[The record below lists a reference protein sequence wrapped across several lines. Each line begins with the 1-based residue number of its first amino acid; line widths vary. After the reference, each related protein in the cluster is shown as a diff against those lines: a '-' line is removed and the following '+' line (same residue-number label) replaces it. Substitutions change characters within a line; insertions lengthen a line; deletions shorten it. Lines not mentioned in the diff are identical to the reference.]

1 METIDFTK
9 YKGSYSLSEAKEVA
23 KKMAVDIFEAEKKQS
38 LTRAESIHG
47 NMFTYELVKGTRPN
61 LMKLKN
67 GQGVCASGVKGF
79 HILMTPKK

>member
-9 YKGSYSLSEAKEVA
+9 YKGSFSLSEAKEIA
-23 KKMAVDIFEAEKKQS
+23 TQMIADIFEAEKKQA
-38 LTRAESIHG
+38 LNHAESIHG
-47 NMFTYELVKGTRPN
+47 NTFTYKLTKGTRPN

-79 HILMTPKK
+79 HILMTPKQ

>member
-9 YKGSYSLSEAKEVA
+9 YKGSFSLSEAKEIA
-23 KKMAVDIFEAEKKQS
+23 TQMIADIFEAEKKQA
-38 LTRAESIHG
+38 LTHAESIHG
-47 NMFTYELVKGTRPN
+47 NTFTYKLTKGTRPN

>member
-23 KKMAVDIFEAEKKQS
+23 KKMIADIFEVEKKQA
-38 LTRAESIHG
+38 LTHAESIHG

-61 LMKLKN
+61 LTKLNK
-67 GQGVCASGVKGF
+67 GQRACASRVEGF
-79 HILMTPKK
+79 HIIMTPKK